1 MQAGLDLP
9 AHLALRLGAGELL
22 QQAGGDGAQVDRLAL
37 QLAARELRQ
46 REQAVDQL
54 AHLLARGHDALQV
67 GAAGGVQRLVVFL
80 QGLGEAVDD
89 AQR

>member
-1 MQAGLDLP
+1 MLGSQLFEQARGYRAEVDRFAP
-9 AHLALRLGAGELL
+9 HLAAGVL
-22 QQAGGDGAQVDRLAL
+22 
-37 QLAARELRQ
+37 REL
-46 REQAVDQL
+46 EQAVDQL